1 MIENMHD
8 VPYLKGSV
16 GPEVIA
22 SMTTICTEVKREI
35 RNIPLGVQI
44 LSGE

>member
-8 VPYLKGSV
+8 VPYLKGYV

-22 SMTTICTEVKREI
+22 SMTAICTEVKQEI
-35 RNIPLGVQI
+35 RNIPMGVQI